1 MKISILIISTLL
13 YLKGIN
19 YSNLIPVYNFNAVF
33 NCDSLPLLN
42 KNIVAFAKSKIGKKV
57 GKGECWDFAAEALN
71 YTGATWDGNYKFGK
85 EVNFKKDCVFPGD
98 IIQFEGVSLKYE
110 IDKKK
115 YMENLSHHTAIIF
128 EVKSKE
134 EFILAD
140 QNTGRSGR
148 KVGLSPFDVKTI
160 TKGKFKIFRP
170 TN

>member
-13 YLKGIN
+13 YFNGFNYPNLLLIN
-19 YSNLIPVYNFNAVF
+19 SFKTVF
-33 NCDSLPLLN
+33 ICDTVPQLN

-71 YTGATWDGNYKFGK
+71 SIGANWDGNYKFGK
-85 EVNFKKDCVFPGD
+85 EVNYKKECVFPGD
-98 IIQFEGVSLKYE
+98 IIQFEGVTLKYD

-115 YMENLSHHTAIIF
+115 YIENLSHHTAIIF

-134 EFILAD
+134 EFVLAD

-148 KVGLSPFDVKTI
+148 KVGLSPFDMKTI

-170 TN
+170 IN